1 MTNQEFINKFKLLEK
16 TFYELSD
23 YQEDY
28 EKLNTLIK
36 ITGNDSSVQN
46 VNFDNNNDI
55 DLEFNNYFIKNT
67 IKSDLTSL
75 QKIVFLKQVKI
86 LEKYIEEVKKY

>member
-16 TFYELSD
+16 TYYELSD

-28 EKLNTLIK
+28 EKLDNLIK
-36 ITGNDSSVQN
+36 TIPDNGVQN

-55 DLEFNNYFIKNT
+55 DLDFNNKFIKNT
-67 IKSDLTSL
+67 IKSDFRSI
-75 QKIVFLKQVKI
+75 QNIVFLKRNKI
-86 LEKYIEEVKKY
+86 LEKYIEQVKEY

>member
-16 TFYELSD
+16 TYYELSD

-28 EKLNTLIK
+28 EKLNNLIET
-36 ITGNDSSVQN
+36 IPDNGIQN

-55 DLEFNNYFIKNT
+55 DLEFNNKFIKNT
-67 IKSDLTSL
+67 IKSDFRSL
-75 QKIVFLKQVKI
+75 QNIVFLKRNKI
-86 LEKYIEEVKKY
+86 LEKYIEQVKNY

>member
-16 TFYELSD
+16 TYYELSD

-28 EKLNTLIK
+28 EKLNNLIETIPNNGIK
-36 ITGNDSSVQN
+36 N

-55 DLEFNNYFIKNT
+55 DLEFNNHFIKNT
-67 IKSDLTSL
+67 IKSDFRSL
-75 QKIVFLKQVKI
+75 QNIVFLKRNKI
-86 LEKYIEEVKKY
+86 LEKYIEQVKNY

>member
-16 TFYELSD
+16 TYYELSD

-28 EKLNTLIK
+28 EKLNNLIET
-36 ITGNDSSVQN
+36 IPDNGVQN

-55 DLEFNNYFIKNT
+55 DLDFNNKFIKNT
-67 IKSDLTSL
+67 IKSDFRSI
-75 QKIVFLKQVKI
+75 QNIVFLKRNKI
-86 LEKYIEEVKKY
+86 LEKYIEQVKEY